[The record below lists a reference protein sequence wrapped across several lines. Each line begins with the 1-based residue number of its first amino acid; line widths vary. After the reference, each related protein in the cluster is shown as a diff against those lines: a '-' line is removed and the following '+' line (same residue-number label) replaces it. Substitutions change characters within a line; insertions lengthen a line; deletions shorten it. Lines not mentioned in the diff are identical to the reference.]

1 MLNKLLKNLRISSLN
16 KMSTTNSLYRSI
28 STRFNLF
35 RINKFHFTSKTETSE
50 ETQEQPQEDQPKI
63 QINCKNFQ

>member
-28 STRFNLF
+28 SARSNLI
-35 RINKFHFTSKTETSE
+35 RMNKFHFTTKTETAVE
-50 ETQEQPQEDQPKI
+50 IQEQPLEEQPEI

>member
-28 STRFNLF
+28 PTRSNLI
-35 RINKFHFTSKTETSE
+35 RMNKFHFTTKTETAVE
-50 ETQEQPQEDQPKI
+50 IQEQPQEEQPEI